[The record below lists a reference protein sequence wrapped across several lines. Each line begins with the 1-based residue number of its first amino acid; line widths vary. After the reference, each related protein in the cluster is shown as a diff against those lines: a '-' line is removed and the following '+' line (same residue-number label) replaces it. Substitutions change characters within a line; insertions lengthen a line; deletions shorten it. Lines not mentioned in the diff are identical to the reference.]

1 MMTRKHLRKFVLV
14 ACVAL
19 LGVTSTAAVPMTTTS
34 RITVSSG
41 ALSRY
46 ASTHALSDLQSAILG
61 LSGTIDPYSLTPQ
74 NFNAT
79 RRTLVQSW
87 APVIKAVEDA
97 YEPGYDPNDPKNV
110 PSFCAPPPV
119 PDQTVCTQAM
129 VEQNNAKRLRANHY
143 AAVNHL
149 DELAMGLFEVSVRT
163 LNEIAPTGEGADFN
177 ALDGI
182 LRSDGIS
189 NGRMSKLDAMLYEG
203 SVRTQLP

>member
-1 MMTRKHLRKFVLV
+1 MRGNLSYEFVLV
-14 ACVAL
+14 VSIVL
-19 LGVTSTAAVPMTTTS
+19 LGATPTIPATTAARIGVSTS
-34 RITVSSG
+34 
-41 ALSRY
+41 ALGRY

-87 APVIKAVEDA
+87 APVIKAVESA

-119 PDQTVCTQAM
+119 PDQTVCTRAM
-129 VEQNNAKRLRANHY
+129 VEQNSAKRLRANHY
-143 AAVNHL
+143 ATVSHL
-149 DELAMGLFEVSVRT
+149 DDLAMGLFEVSVRT
-163 LNEIAPTGEGADFN
+163 LNEIAPAGEGADFS

-182 LRSDGIS
+182 LRNGGIS
-189 NGRMSKLDAMLYEG
+189 EGRMSKLEAMLYEG
-203 SVRTQLP
+203 SVRTQQP